1 MMSASKYY
9 QAITTS
15 RDIIQSKLAGKN
27 HEAEDKMATKQ
38 ISIAEEL
45 LNAVTPEPF
54 TKVLCLLH
62 DTRVVS
68 TEDFKKKHPELMS
81 ITGWTALF
89 YFPQTKVSLH
99 VLVYLRYLVNCVV

>member
-9 QAITTS
+9 QASTYNHSGFNPVETG
-15 RDIIQSKLAGKN
+15 GKN

-45 LNAVTPEPF
+45 LNAITPEPF

-62 DTRVVS
+62 DT
-68 TEDFKKKHPELMS
+68 
-81 ITGWTALF
+81 
-89 YFPQTKVSLH
+89 
-99 VLVYLRYLVNCVV
+99 

>member
-9 QAITTS
+9 QANTTS
-15 RDIIQSKLAGKN
+15 RDLIQSKLAGKN

-54 TKVLCLLH
+54 MKVVCLLH
-62 DTRVVS
+62 DTR
-68 TEDFKKKHPELMS
+68 
-81 ITGWTALF
+81 A
-89 YFPQTKVSLH
+89 
-99 VLVYLRYLVNCVV
+99 